1 MRDGAGSHDGGPV
14 TLVRRGAQAVA
25 TECGATFINIGASS
39 LGSKWYGESEKYAK
53 AVFTVARKLAASI
66 IFIDEIDSLL
76 QSRGSGV
83 SSVYRN
89 VQTVLMTEWDGL
101 GTGKERVIV
110 MGATNRPYVAVDAC
124 GACCLPWA

>member
-53 AVFTVARKLAASI
+53 AVFTVARKLAPSI

-76 QSRGSGV
+76 QSRSSGV